1 MARGE
6 SGELTRPES
15 TDLTRRDD
23 EAGAP
28 EEMSDAERI
37 LQIRESMERSRR
49 QIAENVDQLRVEMSE
64 AVDWRKWVR
73 RHPWE
78 AVGLAAGAGFLLG
91 FR

>member
-23 EAGAP
+23 EARAP